1 MKHTSLFLKASS
13 CLSLALLLACPA
25 GMQAGNVPGEPV
37 APPCSLPA
45 GIIRFNQVG
54 YYPNQEKV
62 VTVNEGAVESFAL
75 VDAATGRTVFS
86 GKPSYT
92 ATSAWSDKVRS
103 VLDFSSVTTPGRYL
117 LLAAG
122 DTAQIV
128 IAPRAWSALADAAL
142 KSFYYQRASMPL
154 EERYAGTWHR
164 AAGHPVT
171 HLLIQP
177 SAVGP

>member
-13 CLSLALLLACPA
+13 CLSFALLLACPA

-92 ATSAWSDKVRS
+92 ATSAWSDKVRW
-103 VLDFSSVTTPGRYL
+103 VTRYL
-117 LLAAG
+117 
-122 DTAQIV
+122 DDVFHKRMV
-128 IAPRAWSALADAAL
+128 ITHCKNLCKGHQLR
-142 KSFYYQRASMPL
+142 KSIS
-154 EERYAGTWHR
+154 
-164 AAGHPVT
+164 
-171 HLLIQP
+171 
-177 SAVGP
+177 